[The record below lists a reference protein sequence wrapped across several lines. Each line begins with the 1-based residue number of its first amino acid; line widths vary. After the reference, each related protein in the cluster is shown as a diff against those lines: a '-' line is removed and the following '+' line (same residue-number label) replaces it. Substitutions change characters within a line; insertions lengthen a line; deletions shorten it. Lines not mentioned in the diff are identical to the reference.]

1 MIDAESSRQEY
12 DEKQDMCIVSKYLST
27 RYLLKRG
34 KNTDTTLTKRSV
46 NIPRD
51 KTQQHHVP
59 LGMINWEEHVIS
71 VVFLPR
77 MHIPNLTMRKY
88 QKTQSDGE
96 QNNQQ
101 VCFQNVNVMEDTLR
115 SYHRPEE
122 TMWDLELDLAT
133 EKEHQQENE

>member
-1 MIDAESSRQEY
+1 MDAKSSGQKY
-12 DEKQDMCIVSKYLST
+12 DEKQDICIVAKYLST

-34 KNTDTTLTKRSV
+34 KHTDTTPTKRSV

-77 MHIPNLTMRKY
+77 MHNPNLTMRKY
-88 QKTQSDGE
+88 QKTQ
-96 QNNQQ
+96 
-101 VCFQNVNVMEDTLR
+101 T
-115 SYHRPEE
+115 
-122 TMWDLELDLAT
+122 
-133 EKEHQQENE
+133 K